1 MAILKSAEGK
11 FYEVPDDQLASCEI
25 PSEEVKQKLEEAGC
39 TPGGGGGP
47 RSMRGGLPPQVV
59 IQVFGGARGG
69 GAPAMAG
76 AGGEVAPYSTYCHH
90 CHHCHRCHH
99 CH

>member
-11 FYEVPDDQLASCEI
+11 FYDVADDQLAGCEI
-25 PSEEVKQKLEEAGC
+25 PPEQVKQKLEEAGC
-39 TPGGGGGP
+39 ATAGGGP
-47 RSMRGGLPPQVV
+47 RGPMRGGAPPQVV
-59 IQVFGGARGG
+59 IQVFGGPRGG
-69 GAPAMAG
+69 GMPAMAS
-76 AGGEVAPYSTYCHH
+76 AGGEVAPYQSY